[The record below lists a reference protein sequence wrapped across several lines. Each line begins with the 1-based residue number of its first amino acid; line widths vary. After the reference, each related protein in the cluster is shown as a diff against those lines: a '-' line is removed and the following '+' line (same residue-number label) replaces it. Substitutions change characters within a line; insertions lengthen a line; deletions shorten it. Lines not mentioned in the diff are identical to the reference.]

1 VLNVIYAKQGGDR
14 MNKIRTLNAN
24 EIDVRVQSV
33 AKDDRGAILLLYKDA
48 RVDMNILDET
58 FGPSNWQRSH
68 EVIDGKLFC
77 NVGIRFEREDGTFD
91 WVYKQDVGIESYN
104 EKEKGQASDSFK
116 RACFNWGI
124 GRELYTAPFIWVSN
138 MGDMKDR
145 KCYTKFS
152 VSHIEYNENREIIGL
167 VIVDDKGR
175 ERYKL
180 GALKPNNNKNTSTVK
195 STNQGKQPTMDK
207 EVVDA
212 SLASDKQLNLL
223 YSLVKQKNY
232 GNEAM
237 AKYIKQVYNKD
248 NSKHLTKK
256 EASELINML
265 QGMGE

>member
-1 VLNVIYAKQGGDR
+1 
-14 MNKIRTLNAN
+14 MTKIRTLNAN

-77 NVGIRFEREDGTFD
+77 NVGIRVEREDGTFD
-91 WVYKQDVGIESYN
+91 WVYKQDVGIESYT

-138 MGDMKDR
+138 MGDMNNG

-167 VIVDDKGR
+167 VIVDDKGG
-175 ERYKL
+175 ERFSYTGK
-180 GALKPNNNKNTSTVK
+180 GKPRPTQAPRQTSTKEQPKQQTSKQESNYQCSDCSESITQAVNEY
-195 STNQGKQPTMDK
+195 STKNMGKP
-207 EVVDA
+207 
-212 SLASDKQLNLL
+212 LCFNC
-223 YSLVKQKNY
+223 QK
-232 GNEAM
+232 
-237 AKYIKQVYNKD
+237 
-248 NSKHLTKK
+248 KHKK
-256 EASELINML
+256 
-265 QGMGE
+265 